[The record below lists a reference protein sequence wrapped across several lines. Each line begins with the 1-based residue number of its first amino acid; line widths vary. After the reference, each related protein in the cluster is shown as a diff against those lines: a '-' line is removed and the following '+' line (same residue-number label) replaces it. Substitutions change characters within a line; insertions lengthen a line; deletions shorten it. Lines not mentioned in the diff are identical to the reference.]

1 MKSFEDC
8 RADFPSLERRV
19 DGRPLAYF
27 DGPGGTQ
34 VPQPVIDAIA
44 SYYETSNANTHGPF
58 ATSVETDRVIQ
69 GARQAAADFL
79 GASDPSTISFGQNM
93 TTLNFALARAIGRIL
108 APGDEIIITAL
119 DHEGNRGPWRSLEER
134 GAVIRE
140 LPFGRDG
147 VLEMHRLED
156 LLSPRTRLVAIGLAS
171 NALGTVNDVAR
182 ARELTRRS
190 DAWLVVDAVHYA
202 PHFALDVAALDPDF
216 LLCSAYKF
224 YGPHVGLLYS
234 REGLL
239 DTLPTDRLI
248 TADQQAPGRIETGTL
263 NHAALA
269 GVTAAID
276 YIASFGEGESRRER
290 LVDAMHSLARRERAH
305 AARYAAAIAE
315 LEGLT
320 LYGPPFE
327 GERAPTVSFAIVGM
341 SAREVTERL
350 ARQGIAAWDGDFY
363 ARRAVEMLGLADVG
377 GLVRSGMAMYTSD
390 EDVDR
395 LIEAVQSVARSVR
408 N

>member
-1 MKSFEDC
+1 MKSFDDC

-34 VPQPVIDAIA
+34 VPQPVIDAIG

-69 GARQAAADFL
+69 GARHAAADFL
-79 GASDPSTISFGQNM
+79 GSGHESSISFGQNM
-93 TTLNFALARAIGRIL
+93 TTLNFALARAIGRTL
-108 APGDEIIITAL
+108 EPGDEIVVTAL
-119 DHEGNRGPWRSLEER
+119 DHEANRGPWLSLQER

-156 LLSPRTRLVAIGLAS
+156 LLSAKTRIVAMGLAS

-182 ARELTRRS
+182 ARELTRGK
-190 DAWLVVDAVHYA
+190 AMLVVDAVHYA
-202 PHFALDVAALDPDF
+202 PHFAIDAAALDPDF

-224 YGPHVGLLYS
+224 YGPHVGILYS

-239 DTLPTDRLI
+239 DTLPTDRLV
-248 TADQQAPGRIETGTL
+248 TAEQAAPGRIETGTL

-276 YIASFGEGESRRER
+276 YIASFGTGESRRER
-290 LVDAMHSLARRERAH
+290 IVDAMHSLARRERAH
-305 AARYAAAIAE
+305 ATRYAGALAE

-320 LYGPPFE
+320 PYGPPFE
-327 GERAPTVSFAIVGM
+327 GERAPTVSFSIVGM

-363 ARRAVEMLGLADVG
+363 ARRAVELLGLTDAG
-377 GLVRSGMAMYTSD
+377 GLVRCGMAMYTAD

>member
-1 MKSFEDC
+1 MKSFDDC

-58 ATSVETDRVIQ
+58 ATRVETDRVIQ
-69 GARQAAADFL
+69 GARQSAADFL
-79 GASDPSTISFGQNM
+79 GAGDASSISFGQNM
-93 TTLNFALARAIGRIL
+93 TTLNFALARAIGRTL
-108 APGDEIIITAL
+108 EAGDEIVVTAL
-119 DHEGNRGPWRSLEER
+119 DHEANRGPWLSLQER

-140 LPFGRDG
+140 LPFGKDG

-156 LLSPRTRLVAIGLAS
+156 LLSAKTRVVAIGLAS

-182 ARELTRRS
+182 ARELTRRGK
-190 DAWLVVDAVHYA
+190 AMLVVDAVHYA
-202 PHFALDVAALDPDF
+202 PHFALDAAALDPDF

-224 YGPHVGLLYS
+224 YGPHVGILYS

-239 DTLPTDRLI
+239 DTLPTDRLV
-248 TADQQAPGRIETGTL
+248 TAEQAAPGRIETGTL

-276 YIASFGEGESRRER
+276 YIASFGSGESRRDR
-290 LVDAMHSLARRERAH
+290 IVDAMGSLARRERTH
-305 AARYAAAIAE
+305 ATRYARAVAD

-327 GERAPTVSFAIVGM
+327 GERAPTVSFSILGM

-350 ARQGIAAWDGDFY
+350 ARQAIAAWDGDFY
-363 ARRAVEMLGLADVG
+363 ARRAVELLGLTDAG
-377 GLVRSGMAMYTSD
+377 GLVRCGMAMYTSD